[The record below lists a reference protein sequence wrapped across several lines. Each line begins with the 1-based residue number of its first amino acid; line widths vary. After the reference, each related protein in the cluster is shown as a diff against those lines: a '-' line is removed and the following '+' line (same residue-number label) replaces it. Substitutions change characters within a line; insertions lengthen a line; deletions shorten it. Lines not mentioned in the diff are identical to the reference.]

1 MFLGQLDPPNR
12 GQGVMQS
19 DKFAIPA
26 WVEPEQRAE
35 FAVRLAALYY
45 KMDGSLGDL
54 SEALGGS
61 RSLLHM
67 ALKSK
72 GGVNAQTCIK
82 LEELLGRETFPREF
96 FRPDIFVAE

>member
-1 MFLGQLDPPNR
+1 M
-12 GQGVMQS
+12 S
-19 DKFAIPA
+19 AEKFPIPA

-35 FAVRLAALYY
+35 FAVRLAALYH

-82 LEELLGRETFPREF
+82 LEELLGREAFPREF

>member
-1 MFLGQLDPPNR
+1 M
-12 GQGVMQS
+12 S
-19 DKFAIPA
+19 AEKFPIPA

-35 FAVRLAALYY
+35 FAVRLAAFYY
-45 KMDGSLGDL
+45 TMGGSLGDL
-54 SEALGGS
+54 SEALDGS

-72 GGVNAQTCIK
+72 GGINAQTCIR
-82 LEELLGRETFPREF
+82 LEELLGRDMFPREF

>member
-1 MFLGQLDPPNR
+1 M
-12 GQGVMQS
+12 S
-19 DKFAIPA
+19 HEKFPIPGHIT
-26 WVEPEQRAE
+26 PEQRAE
-35 FAVRLAALYY
+35 FAVRLAALYH
-45 KMDGSLGDL
+45 KMDGSMGDL

-61 RSLLHM
+61 RSMLHM

-72 GGVNAQTCIK
+72 GGLSAPTCIK

>member
-1 MFLGQLDPPNR
+1 MSLPE
-12 GQGVMQS
+12 
-19 DKFAIPA
+19 KFPIPG
-26 WVEPEQRAE
+26 WVAPEQRAE

-45 KMDGSLGDL
+45 TMGGSLGEL
-54 SEALGGS
+54 SEALDGS

-72 GGVNAQTCIK
+72 GGLNAQTCIK

>member
-1 MFLGQLDPPNR
+1 M
-12 GQGVMQS
+12 S
-19 DKFAIPA
+19 HEKFPIPGHIA
-26 WVEPEQRAE
+26 PEQRAE
-35 FAVRLAALYY
+35 FAVRLAALYH
-45 KMDGSLGDL
+45 KMDGSMGDL

-61 RSLLHM
+61 RSMLHM

-72 GGVNAQTCIK
+72 GGLSAPTCIK

>member
-1 MFLGQLDPPNR
+1 MSKPTFH
-12 GQGVMQS
+12 
-19 DKFAIPA
+19 IPA
-26 WVEPEQRAE
+26 WVEPGQRAE
-35 FAVRLAALYY
+35 FAVRLAALYHS
-45 KMDGSLGDL
+45 MDGSLATL

-72 GGVNAQTCIK
+72 GGINAPTCIK
-82 LEELLGRETFPREF
+82 LEELLGREHFPREF

>member
-1 MFLGQLDPPNR
+1 MSLPE
-12 GQGVMQS
+12 
-19 DKFAIPA
+19 KFPVPG
-26 WVEPEQRAE
+26 WVAPEQRAE
-35 FAVRLAALYY
+35 FALRLAALYFT
-45 KMDGSLGDL
+45 MGGNLGDL
-54 SEALGGS
+54 SVALGGS

-72 GGVNAQTCIK
+72 GGLNAQTCIK

>member
-1 MFLGQLDPPNR
+1 MTTEKFPIPGWVTP
-12 GQGVMQS
+12 
-19 DKFAIPA
+19 DK
-26 WVEPEQRAE
+26 RTE
-35 FAVRLAALYY
+35 FALRLAASYFT
-45 KMDGSLGDL
+45 MGGNLGDL